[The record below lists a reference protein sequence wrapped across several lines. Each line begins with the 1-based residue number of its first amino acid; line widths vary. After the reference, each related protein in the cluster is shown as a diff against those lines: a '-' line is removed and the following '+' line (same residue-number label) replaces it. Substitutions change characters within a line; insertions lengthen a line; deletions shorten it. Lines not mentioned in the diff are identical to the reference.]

1 MEIVV
6 IKTYTDKD
14 TKNIM
19 MPGKKSEYSEE
30 RANELIS
37 KGFVEA
43 VEKEIVIE
51 KKVRK
56 SPKKN
61 EL

>member
-19 MPGKKSEYSEE
+19 MPGKKAEYSDE